1 MAYVVKCLR
10 NKRTVTCRIHNRTE
24 SFSGLKKNRMKS
36 QEKKIADLLV
46 AAKQDDQHAYRE
58 LLDLHWNEVYGF
70 LIKRTENE
78 NDAEDLCL
86 QAFSKAF
93 DKIDSFNDDFLFST
107 WLISIAKNLHVDL
120 IRKEKIRLQ
129 KSASVDNHTKE
140 VIDETLGPEDQ
151 LIRSQNLDK
160 LLQQIRSLKPIYRDV
175 IQMRFFQELSH
186 KEIAS
191 QLDLS
196 LGNVKV
202 RLLRA
207 KNLGNSSTKKECEKI
222 GAARSTKIR
231 TLVDGIEKSLPPTI

>member
-1 MAYVVKCLR
+1 
-10 NKRTVTCRIHNRTE
+10 
-24 SFSGLKKNRMKS
+24 MKS
-36 QEKKIADLLV
+36 QEKRIADLLD

-58 LLDLHWNEVYGF
+58 LLHLHWNELYGF

-129 KSASVDNHTKE
+129 KSAIVDNNTKD
-140 VIDETLGPEDQ
+140 VIDDTLGPEDQ
-151 LIRSQNLDK
+151 LIRSQNLVQ
-160 LLQQIRSLKPIYRDV
+160 LLQQIRSLKPIYRDI

-191 QLDLS
+191 RLDLS
-196 LGNVKV
+196 LSKS
-202 RLLRA
+202 
-207 KNLGNSSTKKECEKI
+207 KSSVASRQKI
-222 GAARSTKIR
+222 TIR
-231 TLVDGIEKSLPPTI
+231 HHQRE